1 MTLAEE
7 IRSFIETQKAQA
19 AVLKT
24 EIEELKKPAVKK
36 GIITFTSTP
45 SFADVYIDGV
55 FTWTTTPY
63 TVALDPKSYAVR
75 VQTEGYYP
83 QEILLEVEDGDVAT
97 IPFVLEKIPVEE
109 PPVEPYFPS
118 VPYYPGAPEI
128 SPAYPTPIIPLMAEL
143 PVYDYG
149 KLYTEPYIS
158 PKVAGFSPPIEK
170 ELLINLE
177 TTDLMPTKGKI
188 YSIAF
193 LDLTTPGAQTQIAVS
208 DNEVE
213 LIKEFLAYFEAGN
226 FAKLVGYNTSFDYR
240 YIFAKMMQYRL
251 VSKAWKDIAL
261 KDVMQIMKQVKES
274 FVFGFNRPGTLDE
287 WGKAILGKGKY
298 GSQDLMLKKY
308 ISGDFDYVKA
318 FQNRQIE
325 LTRDLYN
332 ISRFVSSEAFV
343 TPQNPIPELTSSL
356 ELPKDSVL
364 SGNPIKKKCSNC
376 LQENEAGEEVCIVC
390 GTRL

>member
-24 EIEELKKPAVKK
+24 EIEELKKPVMKK
-36 GIITFTSTP
+36 GIITFASTP
-45 SFADVYIDGV
+45 SFADVYIDGK
-55 FTWTTTPY
+55 FTWATTPY
-63 TVALDPKSYAVR
+63 TVSMDPKGYVIR
-75 VQTEGYYP
+75 VQTDGYYP
-83 QEILLEVEDGDVAT
+83 QELLLEVEDGDVAT
-97 IPFVLEKIPVEE
+97 IPFVLEKIPVDV
-109 PPVEPYFPS
+109 PPPASYIPS
-118 VPYYPGAPEI
+118 TPYYPDYVPKVPYE
-128 SPAYPTPIIPLMAEL
+128 PTPIIPPASEF
-143 PVYDYG
+143 PVYNYD

-158 PKVAGFSPPIEK
+158 PEVAGFSPPIEK

-208 DNEVE
+208 DNEEE

-226 FAKLVGYNTSFDYR
+226 FAKLVGYNTAFDYR

-251 VSKAWKDIAL
+251 VSKAWKSIAL

-343 TPQNPIPELTSSL
+343 TPQSPIPAVTSGL

-364 SGNPIKKKCSNC
+364 LDNPIKKKCPNC
-376 LQENEAGEEVCIVC
+376 LQENPSDAEVCIVC
-390 GTRL
+390 GTKL